1 MLMSINSHL
10 FLSFFF
16 MFFRKRTRK
25 RKKRSQKGRRRTGR
39 EIKIEKENETETET
53 EKRRGNEREKGK
65 ENEKENVNAKS
76 GNAVRKTVIG
86 TIGTETV
93 IGMIVTETVTAI
105 EIAIVKKHV
114 KKIGSLTERRTVT
127 MTRRRRWTEDGERGD
142 KERRM
147 QLTKRF
153 EKLFCVWTVHLTC

>member
-1 MLMSINSHL
+1 
-10 FLSFFF
+10 

-25 RKKRSQKGRRRTGR
+25 RKKKSQKGRKRTGK
-39 EIKIEKENETETET
+39 EIKIEKENEIEIETET
-53 EKRRGNEREKGK
+53 EKRRGNEKGK
-65 ENEKENVNAKS
+65 GKEKENVNAKS
-76 GNAVRKTVIG
+76 GSAVRKTVIG

-93 IGMIVTETVTAI
+93 NEMIVTETVTVI
-105 EIAIVKKHV
+105 EIVIVKKHV

-127 MTRRRRWTEDGERGD
+127 MTRRKRWTEDGERGD

-153 EKLFCVWTVHLTC
+153 EKLFCV